1 MVGTASV
8 VKRRNTEVRL
18 NSMPLIYRLGDE
30 PRKMGLEKQSV
41 PGSPV
46 GLNVPLWS
54 IGFHVM

>member
-1 MVGTASV
+1 MSV

-46 GLNVPLWS
+46 SLNVPLWS
-54 IGFHVM
+54 IGFIL